1 MLLHQIYWFQ
11 HNSLSRFRFPTP
23 LYKLNL
29 WVCIFNLTFFSH
41 GVLLQTVGAPLC
53 FTTLHFMRNNRCCLR
68 RSMAYRSLFYPR
80 IFMFYLKNSSR
91 CFKLLIYLICI
102 QIVVNGNACNAT
114 WSNCLL
120 RLLVT
125 ILFSI
130 SPHPNSN
137 LNKLLD

>member
-1 MLLHQIYWFQ
+1 MLHQIYWFQ

-53 FTTLHFMRNNRCCLR
+53 FTTLRFMRNNRCCLK
-68 RSMAYRSLFYPR
+68 RSMAYMSFFYAR
-80 IFMFYLKNSSR
+80 IFMFYLKNSFR

-102 QIVVNGNACNAT
+102 QIVANGNACNAI
-114 WSNCLL
+114 WSYCLL